1 MTGEPGGLF
10 VSVTLAN
17 GQALTD
23 KPVLPPPANP

>member
-1 MTGEPGGLF
+1 MTGEPGGL